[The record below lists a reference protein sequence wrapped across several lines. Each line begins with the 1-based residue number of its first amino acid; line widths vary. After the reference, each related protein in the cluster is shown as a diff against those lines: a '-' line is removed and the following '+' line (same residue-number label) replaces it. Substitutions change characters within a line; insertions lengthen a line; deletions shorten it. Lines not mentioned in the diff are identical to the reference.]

1 MEAQREDSEAV
12 SVPAE
17 VLRGIRKA
25 QLEEHI
31 NEYNVHQVIASAMR
45 LGERDALEWLMR
57 NHVRYADGV
66 FNGFFIEE
74 E

>member
-1 MEAQREDSEAV
+1 MELQRENEAV
-12 SVPAE
+12 AVPAE

-25 QLEEHI
+25 QADNHI
-31 NEYNVHQVIASAMR
+31 NKYSVHQVVVSAMR

-57 NHVRYADGV
+57 NHVRYLDGV
-66 FNGFFIEE
+66 FNGFFAEE